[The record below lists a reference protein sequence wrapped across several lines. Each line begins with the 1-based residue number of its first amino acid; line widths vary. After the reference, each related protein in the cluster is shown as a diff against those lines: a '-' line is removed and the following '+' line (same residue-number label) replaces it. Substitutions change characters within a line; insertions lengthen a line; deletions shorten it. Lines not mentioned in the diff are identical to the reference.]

1 MGTDSR
7 EVKEAGAVEIQYR
20 LFRNHPA
27 FRMGLRY
34 SGRLQEQGFGLGV
47 DQDVYQPG

>member
-20 LFRNHPA
+20 LFLFKYVRVVFVCVFCLKYMA
-27 FRMGLRY
+27 IFCVFAY
-34 SGRLQEQGFGLGV
+34 
-47 DQDVYQPG
+47 

>member
-20 LFRNHPA
+20 LFYILFKPVRNVFVCVICPKPIGIFCVFA
-27 FRMGLRY
+27 Y
-34 SGRLQEQGFGLGV
+34 
-47 DQDVYQPG
+47 

>member
-20 LFRNHPA
+20 LFYFLFKHVRNVFVCVFCPKC
-27 FRMGLRY
+27 MGIFCVFAY
-34 SGRLQEQGFGLGV
+34 
-47 DQDVYQPG
+47 